1 MTVQLELECIP
12 EWDFDVEEVARLVI
26 EAVLD
31 TERCPYEAEVGVT
44 LTTNEEIRLINRE
57 QRGIDSPTDVLS
69 FPMTQFPKAGEFEFL
84 EEDEYMDSFHPDSG
98 ELMLGDIVISVDRV
112 EVQAQEYGHSLKRE
126 YAFLIAHSML
136 HLIGYDHMES
146 DEAAQMEQKQD
157 TILNSI
163 GITRD

>member
-1 MTVQLELECIP
+1 MTVDLELECIP
-12 EWDFDVEEVARLVI
+12 KWEFDVEETARLVT

-31 TERCPYEAEVGVT
+31 EERCPYEAAVGVT
-44 LTTNEEIRLINRE
+44 LTTSEEIRVINRE

-69 FPMTQFPKAGEFEFL
+69 FPMTQFPQPGDFDFLDGDEF
-84 EEDEYMDSFHPDSG
+84 MDSFDPDTG

-112 EVQAQEYGHSLKRE
+112 TAQAQEYGHSLRRE

-136 HLIGYDHMES
+136 HLIGYDHMEPE
-146 DEAAQMEQKQD
+146 EAAAMEQKQD
-157 TILNSI
+157 AVLNSI